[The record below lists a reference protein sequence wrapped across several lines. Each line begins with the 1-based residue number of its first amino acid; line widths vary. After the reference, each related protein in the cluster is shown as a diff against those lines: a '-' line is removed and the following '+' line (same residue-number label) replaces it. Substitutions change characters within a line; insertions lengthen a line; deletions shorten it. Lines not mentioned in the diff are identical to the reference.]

1 MEVKR
6 LRELGLQ
13 IFKTLN
19 ELNSVFI
26 EGIFHRTEWFTF
38 RKNTHTHTHT
48 HTHKMQVNFHKTTK
62 YGDECLSTFGP
73 HIWNLLPE
81 PIKPEFNFIE
91 VKYINQSIGK

>member
-19 ELNSVFI
+19 ELNSVLI

-48 HTHKMQVNFHKTTK
+48 QNASKF
-62 YGDECLSTFGP
+62 S
-73 HIWNLLPE
+73 
-81 PIKPEFNFIE
+81 
-91 VKYINQSIGK
+91 